1 MLVLILPSY
10 KTLLILKKLI
20 NRFYAPQKSRHK
32 IIHPFSRRYLTHLII
47 IVVSVFTMAANLNAY
62 ETRRD
67 DFNQTS
73 VIASL
78 ITAEDLG
85 SIEEQGP
92 ITSEQKAVK
101 YLGSTGVETQPH
113 VTEGL
118 NAEELIPSIVAGDS
132 AVVSPIL
139 SPVEEGLRQR
149 DQIITYTV
157 QSGDTV
163 SQIAEQFGIT
173 VNTLLWEN
181 NLTSYSLIRPGD
193 RLTILPTSGIR
204 HKVKS
209 GETIAK
215 LSSTYGVEAEKI
227 ISFNK
232 LVSADDINIGETL
245 MIPGG
250 KKVVPAASTY
260 TVRAFTQP
268 AVTPTPA
275 PRVISAS
282 GEMVWPTSCRRIT
295 QYFRYLHSGV
305 DIACPLG
312 TPIYAS
318 DNGVVTKAQSGWNG
332 GYGTMVTIDHGNG
345 KETLYGHLSAF
356 YVQVGEE
363 VEKGQ
368 SIAAMGSTGRSTG
381 SHVHFEVRTGG
392 SRQNPL
398 YYVK

>member
-1 MLVLILPSY
+1 MVILPTY
-10 KTLLILKKLI
+10 KFLTSLKKII
-20 NRFYAPQKSRHK
+20 NKFYAPQKSRHR

-47 IVVSVFTMAANLNAY
+47 IFVSTFTIAANLNAY

-67 DFNQTS
+67 DLNEKS
-73 VIASL
+73 IIAAL
-78 ITAEDLG
+78 VTTEDLG

-92 ITSEQKAVK
+92 ITSEQKAIK
-101 YLGSTGVETQPH
+101 YLGLTGVSIRPQ

-118 NAEELIPSIVAGDS
+118 DSQELLPSIVAGDS

-149 DQIITYTV
+149 DQIVIYTV
-157 QSGDTV
+157 QPGDTT

-181 NLTSYSLIRPGD
+181 NLTAYSLIRPGD
-193 RLTILPTSGIR
+193 KLTILPTSGIR

-215 LSSTYGVEAEKI
+215 LASTYGVEPEKI

-232 LVSADDINIGETL
+232 LASADDIQIGETL
-245 MIPGG
+245 TIPGG
-250 KKVVPAASTY
+250 KKIAPAVSTY
-260 TVRAFTQP
+260 AVRTFTQP
-268 AVTPTPA
+268 AAAPTPA
-275 PRVISAS
+275 PRVVSAS
-282 GEMVWPTSCRRIT
+282 GEMIWPTSCRRIT

-305 DIACPLG
+305 DIACPFG
-312 TPIYAS
+312 SPIYAA
-318 DNGVVTKAQSGWNG
+318 DDGVITKAEDGWNG
-332 GYGTMVTIDHGNG
+332 GYGTMITIDHGNG
-345 KETLYGHLSAF
+345 KESLYGHLSSL
-356 YVQVGEE
+356 YVKVGEE

-368 SIAAMGSTGRSTG
+368 DIAAMGSTGRSTG